1 MSALSSA
8 VGRPLAVAESLGVE
22 AAPTQLVTGR
32 RGPGS
37 EEQWTKAGE
46 FLFQKVVV
54 ETLTKKIPQIL
65 QYTQRQGA
73 WRGGARELSH

>member
-54 ETLTKKIPQIL
+54 ETLTKKIPQ
-65 QYTQRQGA
+65 TSGHTE
-73 WRGGARELSH
+73 ARSMERRSPRA

>member
-8 VGRPLAVAESLGVE
+8 VGRPLAAAVAWRGGSTHTVGD
-22 AAPTQLVTGR
+22 R
-32 RGPGS
+32 KRGPGS

-54 ETLTKKIPQIL
+54 ETLTKKIPQ
-65 QYTQRQGA
+65 TSVHTE
-73 WRGGARELSH
+73 ARSMERRSPRA